1 MGDRFTAVTLGEGFD
16 PSTGYKLFVPGA
28 QDTGSGAAIDRSP
41 NGNDL
46 LIDADTTS
54 GAVWA
59 NSGYIT
65 STGTYGD
72 SGNKGV
78 TSETAIPLDF
88 SSQTIL
94 LALTVNAAAADG
106 AFDFDGKNWIG
117 NFNNVTGLGLKVTN
131 TSGKFGWHFKQGSAL
146 NYDSGGY
153 GPKSSTITVFD
164 GTDHN
169 IVFYWN
175 GATTTLNAYVDG
187 VLDTN
192 FSNLNLGAIPAL
204 NGITSS
210 FSVGSSPSYS
220 GNGNRG
226 VKVKNLHLLTWEK
239 TAAPSVSQVLSVVS
253 NFQTKSFANNPIP
266 NFVLP

>member
-1 MGDRFTAVTLGEGFD
+1 MGDRFTAVTIGEGFD

-28 QDTGSGAAIDRSP
+28 QDAGSGAAVDRSP

-46 LIDADTTS
+46 LIDADTTD

-59 NSGYIT
+59 NAGYVT
-65 STGTYGD
+65 SAGTFGG

-94 LALTVNAAAADG
+94 MALTVNGAASDG

-117 NFNNVTGLGLKVTN
+117 NYNDETGLGLKVTD
-131 TSGKFGWHFKQGSAL
+131 SAGKFGWHFKQGAST
-146 NYDSGGY
+146 NYDSGGF
-153 GPKSSTITVFD
+153 GPKSSTITVFN
-164 GTDHN
+164 GADHN

-175 GATTTLNAYVDG
+175 GATAVLNAYVDG

-210 FSVGSSPSYS
+210 FSIGSSPSYS
-220 GNGNRG
+220 VNGNRT
-226 VKVKNLHLLTWEK
+226 VKVKNLHLLTWDK
-239 TAAPSVSQVLSVVS
+239 SSAPSEAQVQNAISR
-253 NFQTKSFANNPIP
+253 FQTKSFANNPIP
-266 NFVLP
+266 SIVLP